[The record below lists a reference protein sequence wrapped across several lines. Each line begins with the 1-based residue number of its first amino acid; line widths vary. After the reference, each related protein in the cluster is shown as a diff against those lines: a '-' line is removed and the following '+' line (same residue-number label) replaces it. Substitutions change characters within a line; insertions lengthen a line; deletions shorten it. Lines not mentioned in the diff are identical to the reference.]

1 MKPIDILI
9 DFDGS
14 VCTHSF
20 PEIGAD
26 IGAVPV
32 LKDLVAA
39 GHRLILWTMRADRY
53 ALGDTGDKEIQDV
66 TGMFLTDAVNWF
78 KQNDIPLYGIQ
89 ENPTQHR
96 WTTSKKAYGQLCLD
110 DINLGMPLITWE
122 EDHRYPSLVPV
133 TTHDPDL
140 ILPNLPYHERP
151 YVDWGNTRKLLTDR
165 GLLK

>member
-9 DFDGS
+9 DFDGTC
-14 VCTHSF
+14 VGHSF

-39 GHRLILWTMRADRY
+39 GHRLILWTMRADRPTG
-53 ALGDTGDKEIQDV
+53 GDTGDPNIQDV
-66 TGMFLTDAVNWF
+66 TGMFLTGAVNWF
-78 KQNDIPLYGIQ
+78 KAHGIPLYGIQ

-110 DINLGMPLITWE
+110 DINLGIPLITWE
-122 EDHRYPSLVPV
+122 SSEDKGWQPV
-133 TTHDPDL
+133 STHDQSL
-140 ILPNLPYHERP
+140 ILLNLPYHERP
-151 YVDWGNTRKLLTDR
+151 YVDWGNVRKLLTDR